1 MNFKHFL
8 FVFLLFSSSKA
19 FSKSVIDSI
28 GVENEN
34 GKKVILHKIEPKESY
49 YALGRRYNVSVQLIM
64 DYNKSILL
72 QPSAIIKIPT
82 QRDFVIQSAKI
93 IESVIT
99 DLPKTSIHK
108 VKSGETLYGIANKY
122 QISVESLKTLNNLRS
137 TSLNIGQ
144 QIKVPYQAELDE
156 QISQKNKVDKETIL
170 EKPIQDDKE
179 NVLISDS
186 TSNSEVVESP
196 RNKYGIT
203 EMNDKGLA
211 AWIENDDLDSSKS
224 YALHKTAPIGTIIRI
239 TNPMTNK
246 SVFAKVVGKFAEN
259 ENTKDV
265 IIVLTKTTAE
275 TIGAIDKRFLVTIT
289 FGIPNEQQ

>member
-1 MNFKHFL
+1 
-8 FVFLLFSSSKA
+8 LFSSSKA

>member
-1 MNFKHFL
+1 MNFKLFL
-8 FVFLLFSSSKA
+8 FVFLLLSVSKA
-19 FSKSVIDSI
+19 FSKSSIDSI
-28 GVENEN
+28 GVENDN
-34 GKKVILHKIEPKESY
+34 GKKIILHKIEAKESY
-49 YALGRRYNVSVQLIM
+49 YALGRRYNISPQLIM
-64 DYNKSILL
+64 EYNKSIPL

-82 QRDFVIQSAKI
+82 QKDFINQPTKQIGLSIV
-93 IESVIT
+93 

-122 QISVESLKTLNNLRS
+122 QVSVESLKTLNSLRS
-137 TSLNIGQ
+137 TALNIGQ
-144 QIKVPYQAELDE
+144 QIKVPYQAELE
-156 QISQKNKVDKETIL
+156 EVAAQKNNADIKIIPET
-170 EKPIQDDKE
+170 PIQNTNE
-179 NVLISDS
+179 NVLVSDS
-186 TSNSEVVESP
+186 ASNSEVIEIP

-211 AWIENDDLDSSKS
+211 AWIENDDLDGSKS
-224 YALHKTAPIGTIIRI
+224 YALHRTAPIGTIIRI

-259 ENTKDV
+259 ESTKDV

-275 TIGAIDKRFLVTIT
+275 AIGAIDKRFLVTIT